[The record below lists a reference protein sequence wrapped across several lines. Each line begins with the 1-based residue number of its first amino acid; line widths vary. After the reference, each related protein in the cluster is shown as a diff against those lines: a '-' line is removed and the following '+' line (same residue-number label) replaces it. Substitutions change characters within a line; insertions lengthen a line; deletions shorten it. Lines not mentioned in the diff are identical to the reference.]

1 MQFEDKFATY
11 RAFVKATFWMTAICI
26 AILTAMAVFLL

>member
-11 RAFVKATFWMTAICI
+11 RAFVKATVWGTMICL

>member
-11 RAFVKATFWMTAICI
+11 RAFVKATFWATGICLS
-26 AILTAMAVFLL
+26 ILIAMAVFLL

>member
-11 RAFVKATFWMTAICI
+11 RAFVKATFWFTGISVVVLA
-26 AILTAMAVFLL
+26 AMAVFLL